1 MKTMSELFAEEG
13 ILQRH
18 DKDKWY
24 GLCPRCSHTRRAHN
38 QKKPVLKVQVDGRG
52 LRAFCCHCD
61 YKAVRFL
68 DEGEPFGRN
77 VKSNSRT
84 TAGASHYG
92 RDASNRPTGNSNTL
106 GTARSPSQ
114 GQAQNLSRDGA
125 QSWGRLARPVDSVRN
140 TSQRRVVVPKVQSA
154 AEEILDRA
162 RGRKVVAVERGLLPG
177 FAPIRRDAD
186 YHRGRI

>member
-1 MKTMSELFAEEG
+1 MKTMSELFSEEG

-77 VKSNSRT
+77 AKLNSKPT
-84 TAGASHYG
+84 GASHRG
-92 RDASNRPTGNSNTL
+92 ADEPRNTRNSNTL
-106 GTARSPSQ
+106 GTPRGASTNQARNITRDS
-114 GQAQNLSRDGA
+114 AQTWDRI
-125 QSWGRLARPVDSVRN
+125 ARPSGGIRN
-140 TSQRRVVVPKVQSA
+140 ETLRRVVVPKVQSA

-162 RGRKVVAVERGLLPG
+162 RGRKVIAVERGLLPG
-177 FAPIRRDAD
+177 LTCDRRNTDNL
-186 YHRGRI
+186 RR